1 MADAILD
8 IKIDN
13 LEKDCAETQGIVR
26 GLEAECGD
34 LSDRTHR
41 LEFWRDGNGA
51 KGAEARL
58 QGVEVNIVKL
68 SACVEKVASDDTI
81 ARIAQVAVKEVIGN
95 AKGRDRT
102 AISKVKAFAP
112 YFAAGCA
119 LVAALVATVAK

>member
-13 LEKDCAETQGIVR
+13 LEKDCAETNGIVR
-26 GLEAECGD
+26 GLENECSD

-68 SACVEKVASDDTI
+68 SACVEKVSSDETI
-81 ARIAQVAVKEVIGN
+81 ARIAQVAVKEVIGGARN
-95 AKGRDRT
+95 RDRT
-102 AISKVKAFAP
+102 TISKVKAFAP
-112 YFAAGCA
+112 YFAAFCA
-119 LVAALVATVAK
+119 LMAAFLAVVFK